1 MLVLGI
7 FFGHAYTVIGKYL
20 NYYAAGV
27 SVLVLIFLLILFI
40 KKYKLNIRTTP
51 PDDIN

>member
-1 MLVLGI
+1 MIGI
-7 FFGHAYTVIGKYL
+7 LFGHAYTQIGKDL

-27 SVLVLIFLLILFI
+27 SVLFLIFLLILFI
-40 KKYKLNIRTTP
+40 KKYKVNIRTTP